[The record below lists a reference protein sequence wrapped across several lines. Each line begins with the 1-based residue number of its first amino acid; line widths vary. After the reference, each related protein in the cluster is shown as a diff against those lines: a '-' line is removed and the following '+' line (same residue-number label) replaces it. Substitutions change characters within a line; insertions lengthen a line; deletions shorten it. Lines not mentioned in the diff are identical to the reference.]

1 MEQIP
6 ENVLDLFQRPI
17 IAVLVTIMPDGQP
30 QANPVWVDYDGQYV
44 LVNTAKGRQKA
55 RNMERRSKVTVL
67 LLDPD
72 NVYHWVEVRGHVEEE
87 TEEGANE
94 HINQLSHKYE
104 NKDFRALNPGEV
116 RVIYK
121 IAPDKV
127 NAHSE

>member
-1 MEQIP
+1 MAQIP
-6 ENVLDLFQRPI
+6 ESVLDLFQRPI
-17 IAVLVTIMPDGQP
+17 VAALVTIMADGQP

-44 LVNTAKGRQKA
+44 LINTAKGRQKA
-55 RNMERRSKVTVL
+55 RNMERRSKVTIL

-72 NVYHWVEVRGHVEEE
+72 NVYHWVEVRGHVEDE
-87 TEEGANE
+87 TEDGANE